1 MVITDHPDPSILNNL
16 HKSVDAN
23 RAVLRPDVDIKV
35 VGYEWGA
42 NPEPILALC
51 VRFGQLWAPEE
62 GFLDLNRLL

>member
-1 MVITDHPDPSILNNL
+1 VVITDHPDPSILNNL
-16 HKSVDAN
+16 QKSVNAN
-23 RAVLRPDVDIKV
+23 RALLRPDMDIKV

-62 GFLDLNRLL
+62 VFLNLNWLL